1 MNYKA
6 TDETTNS
13 YHSDFFV
20 SATQIILQSTATP
33 ITFDSSTSKPTTTQE
48 TETTNIISTTETP
61 VTADEIGQQTTDSD
75 LLTTQNPTE
84 EITTLQTDLA
94 LTPVTA
100 AMTITNQK
108 NLFSTSDALTT
119 SIDDLISQ
127 QTLETSTLFELS
139 SSMNFSF
146 SPIRLQILDQSSS
159 PTIMSRITA
168 SLTTGETTS
177 QASSNKA
184 DTSSV
189 TNLKSTTGNAA
200 MTHALAETLS
210 IPIQFPV
217 TISINQSTIT
227 THESGSA

>member
-1 MNYKA
+1 
-6 TDETTNS
+6 
-13 YHSDFFV
+13 
-20 SATQIILQSTATP
+20 
-33 ITFDSSTSKPTTTQE
+33 
-48 TETTNIISTTETP
+48 
-61 VTADEIGQQTTDSD
+61 
-75 LLTTQNPTE
+75 
-84 EITTLQTDLA
+84 
-94 LTPVTA
+94 
-100 AMTITNQK
+100 MTITNQK

-127 QTLETSTLFELS
+127 QTLETSTLSELS
-139 SSMNFSF
+139 SSMNSSF

-227 THESGSA
+227 THESGST